1 MGCPLFKP
9 DCGRF
14 RVKEER
20 RARPEDDGERRSR
33 ERRKNSP
40 VAASRERAG
49 KGMNDDR
56 RAEKP
61 ESGSDGRREGGK
73 AAGEAGEEGA
83 RKGALQRQRNAE
95 EVERS
100 KGKERRSGDGFM
112 LAGDDAEGRNEK
124 KNCAVRNRAPVD
136 SRFRLAA
143 KREGDGLRFISSCE
157 PVGAVPEGGR
167 RERKPEEA
175 CEPVGADFAR
185 KPRKERGK
193 EGGNPAAHGSRRY
206 RHPGNFRKKPG
217 RESFGKH

>member
-1 MGCPLFKP
+1 MGCPFFKP
-9 DCGRF
+9 DGGRF

-20 RARPEDDGERRSR
+20 RARPEDDGERCAR
-33 ERRKNSP
+33 ERRENAP

-61 ESGSDGRREGGK
+61 ESGGNSRGDGGK
-73 AAGEAGEEGA
+73 AAGESRKEGA
-83 RKGALQRQRNAE
+83 RKGALQRHRDAE
-95 EVERS
+95 EVERRE
-100 KGKERRSGDGFM
+100 GKERRSGDGFM
-112 LAGDDAEGRNEK
+112 LAGDDAEGRDEK
-124 KNCAVRNRAPVD
+124 KNGAVRNRAPVV
-136 SRFRLAA
+136 SWFRLTAEG
-143 KREGDGLRFISSCE
+143 EGDGLGFIASCE

-185 KPRKERGK
+185 KTRKERGK
-193 EGGNPAAHGSRRY
+193 EGGNPAAHGARRY

-217 RESFGKH
+217 REAPG